1 MKSDNFNLDSMLPLD
16 ELDRKVAFLSL
27 IPRNGGTWQPVHRVC
42 SNDFM
47 CVCVA
52 GFSGKFCEQ
61 NVTLSLNGF
70 WPVVVAFKGY
80 NGKYLSRK
88 HRSGID

>member
-1 MKSDNFNLDSMLPLD
+1 MLPLD
-16 ELDRKVAFLSL
+16 ELDRKLSCL
-27 IPRNGGTWQPVHRVC
+27 HNPCRNGGTWQPVHRVC
-42 SNDFM
+42 SNDFT
-47 CVCVA
+47 CVCAA
-52 GFSGKFCEQ
+52 GFSGKFCD
-61 NVTLSLNGF
+61 LILGF